1 VILGGAFEQLGDHVI
16 DVLES
21 EIKKNWPYPYPYQVK
36 QNIWYSSFGDRA
48 VAYGSAGMVLNTL
61 FSDLEVME
69 GTTFKTHMRNNLVV
83 F

>member
-1 VILGGAFEQLGDHVI
+1 
-16 DVLES
+16 
-21 EIKKNWPYPYPYQVK
+21 
-36 QNIWYSSFGDRA
+36 
-48 VAYGSAGMVLNTL
+48 VAYGAAGMVLNTL